1 MWRQIGIAFALF
13 LIIEGLFPFASPA
26 ALRAMMLQMSAA
38 TDRQLRVAGFAS
50 MAIGVSLLYLV
61 N

>member
-13 LIIEGLFPFASPA
+13 LIIEGLFPFLNPT
-26 ALRAMMLQMSAA
+26 ALRAMMLRMSEAS
-38 TDRQLRVAGFAS
+38 DQQLRIAGFAS
-50 MAIGVSLLYLV
+50 MVLGVVLLYLV